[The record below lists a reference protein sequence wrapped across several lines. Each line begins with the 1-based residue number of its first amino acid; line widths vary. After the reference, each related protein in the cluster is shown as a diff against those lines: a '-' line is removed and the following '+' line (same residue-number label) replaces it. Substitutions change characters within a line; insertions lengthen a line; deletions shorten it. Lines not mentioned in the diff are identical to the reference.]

1 MDLNFDRLRK
11 IYLEQGEDGLLKE
24 KERLLM
30 EYLSTLPVEKQN
42 QAKLFIR
49 QVEYELRGL
58 NTEERLKK
66 LSSMLIEN
74 LFDLTD
80 GMSDL
85 LYLLQNDNKKK

>member
-11 IYLEQGEDGLLKE
+11 IYLEQGEEGLLKE

-30 EYLSTLPVEKQN
+30 EYLNTIPVEKQN

-85 LYLLQNDNKKK
+85 VYLLQNDNKKK

>member
-11 IYLEQGEDGLLKE
+11 IYLDQGEEGLLKE

-30 EYLSTLPVEKQN
+30 EYLNTIPVEKQN

-85 LYLLQNDNKKK
+85 VYLLQNDNKKK

>member
-11 IYLEQGEDGLLKE
+11 IYLEQGEEGLLKE

-30 EYLSTLPVEKQN
+30 EYLNTIPVEKQN

-80 GMSDL
+80 SMCDL
-85 LYLLQNDNKKK
+85 AYLLQNDNKKK

>member
-11 IYLEQGEDGLLKE
+11 IYLEQGEAGLLKE

-85 LYLLQNDNKKK
+85 VYLLQNDNKKK

>member
-11 IYLEQGEDGLLKE
+11 IYLEQGEEGLLKE
-24 KERLLM
+24 KERLLL
-30 EYLSTLPVEKQN
+30 EYLNTIPVEKQN

-85 LYLLQNDNKKK
+85 VYLLQNDNKKK

>member
-80 GMSDL
+80 GMCDL
-85 LYLLQNDNKKK
+85 VYLLQNDNKKK

>member
-11 IYLEQGEDGLLKE
+11 IYLEQGEEGLLKE

-85 LYLLQNDNKKK
+85 VYLLQNDNKKK

>member
-58 NTEERLKK
+58 KTEERLKK

-80 GMSDL
+80 GMCDL
-85 LYLLQNDNKKK
+85 VYLLQNDNKKK